1 MRAEMSPSPVISI
14 EMKPHHLFRY
24 PSEWDPRQNGKTKGG
39 YLEGK
44 IILPK
49 SSRNLKLLI
58 STHPEKRHN
67 FKYAKDCESEEE
79 IHPTLIHVVRK
90 GKGNRRYNEKE
101 PVPNINHWQQE
112 FEIIDRKVYICNKT
126 SEKDELRY
134 QNENDRILVKDEMFD
149 INEEMVLNIG
159 KEAGELNMIILI
171 PKTEKRA
178 NNNDVSLNKLLQSR
192 TNNETALNALSET
205 YTGKNSVNLKKVR
218 LKIDVFCLESGVLL
232 GSSLSCSIS
241 DTASK
246 VHGAMDIHDA
256 TPLRSCADGGRKVV
270 MIAEFGLAKDVVP
283 RFQLYDN
290 SDRRLFEQEEQLLQ
304 QPVQSDISVL
314 KESIIFITPPQPN
327 AAKFLLNKYKIKLV
341 AKRHSDGYV
350 SRKKFDFTYVPHDYF
365 QGIPCMFCCLDSD
378 NVQGKLVSIS
388 DSNNIQGK
396 ASLVA
401 LKEVARPG
409 LRKRQMSGSDSYEVF
424 DNVKVKK
431 NKLHENDMKKYLPTV
446 PLPHKV
452 LSSIVPPLN
461 RGRNVDAS
469 NNVEKS
475 IKLEPIDEEETPR
488 NLDAKSCSNIPFHD
502 LSVVRTFT
510 IPVTSGESLIMPTH
524 IKTELD

>member
-1 MRAEMSPSPVISI
+1 M
-14 EMKPHHLFRY
+14 
-24 PSEWDPRQNGKTKGG
+24 G
-39 YLEGK
+39 
-44 IILPK
+44 
-49 SSRNLKLLI
+49 
-58 STHPEKRHN
+58 
-67 FKYAKDCESEEE
+67 
-79 IHPTLIHVVRK
+79 
-90 GKGNRRYNEKE
+90 
-101 PVPNINHWQQE
+101 
-112 FEIIDRKVYICNKT
+112 
-126 SEKDELRY
+126 
-134 QNENDRILVKDEMFD
+134 
-149 INEEMVLNIG
+149 
-159 KEAGELNMIILI
+159 
-171 PKTEKRA
+171 
-178 NNNDVSLNKLLQSR
+178 
-192 TNNETALNALSET
+192 
-205 YTGKNSVNLKKVR
+205 R

-241 DTASK
+241 DTAGK
-246 VHGAMDIHDA
+246 VHGAMDIRDA

-341 AKRHSDGYV
+341 
-350 SRKKFDFTYVPHDYF
+350 
-365 QGIPCMFCCLDSD
+365 
-378 NVQGKLVSIS
+378 SIS

-446 PLPHKV
+446 PLPHKA